1 MHRPLIRRSILNVN
15 ANSKTAV
22 CLYRQPNESSTL
34 RRTCAAYV
42 HCGHKSVDSE
52 QPNVWFLEYCQQPSL
67 REYAVKMA
75 QSATTS
81 RLLNIRLSREDTS
94 IPWGFRLEGGVD
106 IGHAINIIRV
116 NPGGVADYCGLR
128 AGDHVIRINKS
139 ETQWMR
145 HEDAKMEI
153 IRSGNDLEMLIERE
167 PVHLKQISTPTS
179 SEFNKVTPS
188 KVYSTGAVW
197 QPKLVSSGGY
207 GGNGTVGTRTNLE
220 ATSHNFDQGIG
231 VSHNVSPVPFGQAPP
246 KPGES
251 LIAQGTD
258 GRFHQIKHSAYNSP
272 MGLYAKRNMNETFE
286 RTVQSV
292 SNRPTSH
299 PSTGAIPRSEVATK
313 FCGCCGEFIRD
324 VFVKVQGRI
333 PMHPEC
339 LKCCK
344 CGIGLRNVGYFY
356 INEKLYCE
364 RHAKQA
370 APPPEPGM
378 RPVVVYK

>member
-1 MHRPLIRRSILNVN
+1 
-15 ANSKTAV
+15 
-22 CLYRQPNESSTL
+22 
-34 RRTCAAYV
+34 
-42 HCGHKSVDSE
+42 
-52 QPNVWFLEYCQQPSL
+52 
-67 REYAVKMA
+67 MA
-75 QSATTS
+75 QPAVAS
-81 RLLNIRLSREDTS
+81 RLLNIRLSREDTA

-106 IGHAINIIRV
+106 IGHTISIIRV

-128 AGDHVIRINKS
+128 AGDHVIRINQS

-153 IRSGNDLEMLIERE
+153 IRSGNDLEMLVERGA
-167 PVHLKQISTPTS
+167 VHLKQVSTPVS
-179 SEFNKVTPS
+179 MNLNKASPS
-188 KVYSTGAVW
+188 KVCSTGAVW
-197 QPKLVSSGGY
+197 QPKFVSTSEHP
-207 GGNGTVGTRTNLE
+207 GNGAVEARTNLE
-220 ATSHNFDQGIG
+220 SKSPNIDQGIG
-231 VSHNVSPVPFGQAPP
+231 VSHNVSPMPFGHAPP

-258 GRFHQIKHSAYNSP
+258 GRFHQIKHSTYNSP
-272 MGLYAKRNMNETFE
+272 MGLYAKRNMTETFE

-292 SNRPTSH
+292 SSRPSAH
-299 PSTGAIPRSEVATK
+299 LSTGAMPRSEVATK